1 MEAVTDLH
9 SRICSAWQLVQ
20 DIPNLRI
27 LQTVAEYVKA
37 LAGNRVCGV
46 EKLYWIIIDATNAA
60 DGDFAVQLL
69 PDVKYCRFRQCVLCA
84 NHKIKGVL
92 FTQ

>member
-46 EKLYWIIIDATNAA
+46 VELLRIVIDATDAT

-69 PDVKYCRFRQCVLCA
+69 PDIEHCRIRQCVLRA
-84 NHKIKGVL
+84 NHKIKGVP